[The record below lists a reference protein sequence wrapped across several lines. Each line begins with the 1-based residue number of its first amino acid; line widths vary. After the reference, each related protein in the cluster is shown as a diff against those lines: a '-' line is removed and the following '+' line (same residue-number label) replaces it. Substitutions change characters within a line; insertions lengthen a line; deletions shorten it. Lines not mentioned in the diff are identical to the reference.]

1 MSRPASETY
10 EWVST
15 TNLEMLRSWL
25 DKGTLGEVL
34 SRKVTAI
41 SDNAMA
47 GGSRRN
53 AFVREIAGGW
63 RKACAEEDADSCIQ
77 LQFLT
82 DDLLWATDSMGPWK
96 HQATILRGDGTAVF
110 RQAFGD
116 DTRLSS
122 AYPSAGG
129 NRFALA
135 IYKINDRLA
144 FLDIGAKATLK
155 EILVFDFARNQWIW
169 KLDAKKEKIGSERGV
184 ALSPDGSLVAL
195 ITQDGILQVYR
206 VEANGQGVRKP

>member
-1 MSRPASETY
+1 MEQPASETY

-15 TNLEMLRSWL
+15 TNLEMVRSWM
-25 DKGTLGEVL
+25 DEGTLAEVL

-47 GGSRRN
+47 GGSGRS
-53 AFVREIAGGW
+53 AFVREIKGRW
-63 RKACAEEDADSCIQ
+63 RKACADEDADSCIQ

-82 DDLLWATDSMGPWK
+82 DDLLWATDSMGPWR
-96 HQATILRGDGTAVF
+96 HQGTIFRGDGTAAF

-135 IYKINDRLA
+135 ISKINDRLA
-144 FLDIGAKATLK
+144 FLDIGAKAKLK

-206 VEANGQGVRKP
+206 VQTNGRAVRKP